1 MSGCAD
7 DKQLKEP
14 KEGSGESRFSTG
26 SLCVKMEEF
35 MSEELFFPVLETVRL
50 TLKPLVIDDAGS
62 LLEIFSDS
70 EVMRYW
76 HTAPWETIQDSLDF
90 INESNGSMQDQESLV
105 LGVYLKSTGELA
117 GKCMLFSYDKES
129 KRAEIGFG
137 LGRSFWGR
145 GYIHEAGE
153 ALIQYGFNSLGLRRI
168 EAEIDPDNQSSA
180 KALGKLG
187 FSREGLLRQRW
198 EVNGIVSD
206 SALYGRL
213 VSDRPEPHN
222 QAIHEA
228 SA

>member
-1 MSGCAD
+1 MF
-7 DKQLKEP
+7 Q
-14 KEGSGESRFSTG
+14 
-26 SLCVKMEEF
+26 
-35 MSEELFFPVLETVRL
+35 ELFFPVIETERL
-50 TLKPLVIDDAGS
+50 TLKPLAIDDSDS

-76 HTAPWETIQDSLDF
+76 NTSPWTTIQDSIDF
-90 INESNGSMQDQESLV
+90 INESNDSMQRKESLI

-137 LGRSFWGR
+137 LGRSSWKK
-145 GYIHEAGE
+145 GYIREAGE

-180 KALGKLG
+180 KALEKLG

-206 SALYGRL
+206 SAMYGRL
-213 VSDRPEPHN
+213 VSDHPAQHN
-222 QAIHEA
+222 QAMYA
-228 SA
+228 TSA

>member
-1 MSGCAD
+1 MS
-7 DKQLKEP
+7 Q
-14 KEGSGESRFSTG
+14 
-26 SLCVKMEEF
+26 
-35 MSEELFFPVLETVRL
+35 ELFFPVIETERL
-50 TLKPLVIDDAGS
+50 TLKPLVVDDSDS
-62 LLEIFSDS
+62 LLEIFSDP

-76 HTAPWETIQDSLDF
+76 NTEPWVTIQESLDF
-90 INESNGSMQDQESLV
+90 INEGNDSMRRQESIV

-137 LGRSFWGR
+137 LGRSCWGK
-145 GYIHEAGE
+145 GYINEAGE

-180 KALGKLG
+180 KALEKLG

-206 SALYGRL
+206 SAMYGRL
-213 VSDRPEPHN
+213 ESDHPAQHD
-222 QAIHEA
+222 QVVHA
-228 SA
+228 SSV